1 MLQFYEPDLD
11 YGTPVRFSKAQV
23 ELTIDGVKVSVS
35 EGTSVMRAAVEAG
48 IDIPKLCASDSLE
61 PFGSCRICLVE
72 IEGRKGFPASCTTP
86 VEPGM
91 EVSTQSGPVKGLRHN
106 VMELY
111 MSDHPQDCVLCA
123 TGECELQD
131 IATQVGVES
140 VRYGFEGTS
149 HLESEKDCSNPY
161 FTFDPSSCIVCSRA
175 FTLSGLSSR
184 CFVSQRIMALTR
196 SEACLQI
203 SKATY
208 PPIESPPRMNSPSTS
223 SNTNSAILEMES

>member
-11 YGTPVRFSKAQV
+11 YGTPLRASELQV
-23 ELTIDGVKVSVS
+23 ELTIDGVKVTVP

-91 EVSTQSGPVKGLRHN
+91 EVSTQSGSVKGLRHN

-131 IATQVGVES
+131 LATQVGLKS
-140 VRYGFEGTS
+140 VRYGFEGLS
-149 HLESEKDCSNPY
+149 HLESNHK
-161 FTFDPSSCIVCSRA
+161 F
-175 FTLSGLSSR
+175 L
-184 CFVSQRIMALTR
+184 
-196 SEACLQI
+196 
-203 SKATY
+203 
-208 PPIESPPRMNSPSTS
+208 
-223 SNTNSAILEMES
+223 